1 MFYQLP
7 PVGNPVRLYGGPN
20 DESLLQEIFSPY
32 SPRFFDSGTSALAA
46 SILVANSIKGTPEPE
61 VILPAY
67 GCPDLISAVV
77 FAGAKP
83 VLVDLEAD
91 RPWMNLEQVSAHI
104 TPRTVAVIAAS
115 LCGIP
120 GQLAALRQITEPSN
134 VLLIED
140 SAQLFPGSI
149 TEASWQG
156 DLVVISFGRGK
167 PVSLLGG
174 GAVLFRDEMLGNL
187 LPAQSIPSAGMGQK
201 LAFRIKARLY
211 NWLISPRSYWILKWF
226 PFLHIGETH
235 YKQLDAIGSLDPVRI
250 GFLPVNIARYL
261 EHESA
266 IQVAISGMVDSLAD
280 DTIVNLPVAC
290 NVPVQ
295 QRLLRY
301 PLLVDPVAR
310 GRIVDCLC
318 EAGMGASVM
327 YPGILPAIPGL
338 EPLLAG
344 QGPFPAANQFARQL
358 LTLPTHAGVCA
369 ADIPKIA
376 AAIRMLDG

>member
-7 PVGNPVRLYGGPN
+7 PVGNPVRLSVGPN
-20 DESLLQEIFSPY
+20 DDALLQEIFGSY

-46 SILVANSIKGTPEPE
+46 SVLAAIKVKGVSKPE

-91 RPWMNLEQVSAHI
+91 RPWMDLEQVSAHI
-104 TPRTVAVIAAS
+104 TVNTVAVIAAS

-120 GQLAALRQITEPSN
+120 ERLAALRQITEPSA

-149 TEASWQG
+149 AEADWQG

-174 GAVLFRDEMLGNL
+174 GAILFRDKRLGSL
-187 LPAQSIPSAGMGQK
+187 LPDQSIPLSGRGQR
-201 LAFRIKARLY
+201 LAYRLKVWLY
-211 NWLISPRSYWILKWF
+211 NQLIPPRRYWILQWF
-226 PFLHIGETH
+226 PFLHLGETH
-235 YKQLDAIGSLDPVRI
+235 YHQLDAIGPFDAVRNNV
-250 GFLPVNIARYL
+250 LQANIASYL
-261 EHESA
+261 QQDTA
-266 IQVAISGMVDSLAD
+266 TQIALSGMVDSLVG
-280 DTIVNLPVAC
+280 DTLVNLPAAC
-290 NVPVQ
+290 GVPAQ

-301 PLLVDPVAR
+301 PLLVDAAVRNRMVAR
-310 GRIVDCLC
+310 LG
-318 EAGMGASVM
+318 EAGMGVSVM

-338 EPLLAG
+338 ETLLAG
-344 QGPFPAANQFARQL
+344 QGPFPAAEQFANQL
-358 LTLPTHAGVCA
+358 LTLPTHVGVCG
-369 ADIPKIA
+369 ADIQKIA
-376 AAIRMLDG
+376 ASMYVIGA